1 MVWNTFGKQKL
12 DNHFWPGKPC
22 VFRYLIQK
30 KHHTAHHTKN
40 LLRHCRGRFAGIV
53 PMEGGSIATALH
65 ESVPWPNIKA
75 MTEAYPPWNEQQDKA
90 PENFNLG
97 GGFKCFSFQ
106 CTPIHPYSGKIPI
119 LTNIFQ
125 RGWNHQLAIFGFQD
139 DPASGDK
146 LKAPM
151 FKGVKLLAVSFRE
164 GLKFRD
170 FLHWE
175 LVLGWSSHFY
185 SPWLV
190 KGVTT
195 QPHLLTRLTLVRGL
209 KTNIDPQS
217 NSKLVQFWIYLP
229 PNQDAA
235 L

>member
-1 MVWNTFGKQKL
+1 MIWTTQGSK
-12 DNHFWPGKPC
+12 NHIPIFWPGKLC
-22 VFRYLIQK
+22 FFRYLIQK
-30 KHHTAHHTKN
+30 KHHTKN
-40 LLRHCRGRFAGIV
+40 VLRHCRGRFAVIG
-53 PMEGGSIATALH
+53 PMEGGSIATALR
-65 ESVPWPNIKA
+65 ESVPWPNEKQV
-75 MTEAYPPWNEQQDKA
+75 TEAYPPWNEQQDKA

-97 GGFKCFSFQ
+97 GGFKCFSFE

-125 RGWNHQLAIFGFQD
+125 KGWNHQLAIFGFQD

-146 LKAPM
+146 LKAPI
-151 FKGVKLLAVSFRE
+151 FKGFKKLLAVSFRE

-170 FLHWE
+170 FFHWE

-195 QPHLLTRLTLVRGL
+195 QP
-209 KTNIDPQS
+209 
-217 NSKLVQFWIYLP
+217 IY
-229 PNQDAA
+229 
-235 L
+235 